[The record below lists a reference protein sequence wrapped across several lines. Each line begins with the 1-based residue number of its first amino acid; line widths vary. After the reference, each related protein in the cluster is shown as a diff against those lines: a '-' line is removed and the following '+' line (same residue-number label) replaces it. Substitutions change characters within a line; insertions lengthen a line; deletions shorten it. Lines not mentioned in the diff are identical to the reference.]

1 MATQTAPTLVETMPR
16 DGLHRYLYEY
26 MIAQA
31 LDEASRTSADAGGPQ
46 LTVKHRN
53 MLRDQI
59 AERIA
64 QYGQQMGLN
73 YGIDDSNM
81 TYGPVVAG
89 INDVIARTYPDQ
101 PAVFDVAPGTN
112 AKDNPAVKRMFGDFM
127 RMTQFGGKSADEFDA
142 RLPLSPHDPRWRGRA
157 HVMRAGL
164 EPVAIPLEELQR
176 YLKVDSLRGVDSLKR
191 PMKMVYA
198 QPREGQFSL
207 NEAGLSNTYADTS
220 GFSRLRPYMSSDEA
234 SRLEQWAHAG
244 ARTPDGK
251 IDSSKFMD
259 EAAVDRAV
267 AVLEDVTARGVGYTI
282 ERDKYPGQLK
292 LRLDSGINMRIM
304 DTAARQ
310 SYVANSIYHHDKK
323 YSYSIATKSAKK
335 KENTYTPTPEE
346 SVQLLRLAEGS
357 LTIPGS
363 HHTSTGAS
371 VYPIRTITNSIDPA
385 QNGRPLRIR
394 CKYRNELTQFFND
407 HDAAETAVRG
417 YVDNARENLEK
428 ELGAEQMIA
437 LAGQQRNAL
446 RLLKASALGRP
457 GADGQPIPEEDLA
470 AARAV
475 LDKEPEFSIDSSVEQ
490 TQRMY
495 WAQLSDTFPDM
506 SDVPE
511 EARAT
516 IPEPPRLRQRDVVID
531 ERVAAG
537 AEVDGEN
544 GATITRGY
552 ETRNFT
558 DEFGVYPVPED
569 RSIVSVENAERALRA
584 HAEAYLVQRL
594 GAYEPDETNTRFD
607 PVVVSRYADP
617 GNVRETRSNMVAA
630 MRLLPEIEPAQFMGD
645 DFGRDRIVEE
655 MISFNPDTAQ
665 PMFAHEHPQM
675 RMFAGT
681 IQRALEAN
689 GCDLTTDDDGNP
701 NLYVDEMG
709 VVSYEA
715 RRRNVKD
722 RAVVRGEIGQVLT
735 QGERGEVYTKFAHG
749 NDHMF
754 VPGYTATIL
763 PQKIGETKGIA
774 ERTKL
779 RGFEQTVNDHLTR
792 IVSDQVNTSRDRM
805 YDPATLNRAYRE
817 LYDQKHPVDF
827 LEQTAEEGLD
837 EKWQNYILHAG
848 SRRVHFGKEI
858 GDGASLRSKVMAERR
873 GFDPLNDNTRDPL
886 VLTGGKDLTTLDAE
900 DYDGYF
906 SHSATGTARNHGRVV
921 YLVDSAQVGEDGMI
935 IKGEPGDDLA
945 LLKDPALKYSKFD
958 PHSRQNMMLSAI
970 LQASS
975 IDENTTM
982 VQMSFKDWV
991 HDDGVVMSKHY
1002 ADTRKIRGI
1011 DGNMRSLTRADKVT
1025 DTHGNKGVTNYI
1037 IDPDMSDEEAERLDL
1052 VKEVQFF
1059 RENRHVDVVV
1069 PPYSG
1074 MSRQNAGLARELID
1088 SKGKGAQDII
1098 VNGEVLK
1105 GRAGI
1110 GTMIITHM
1118 SADKKTN
1125 IYDDQA
1131 VREGKGRKISNNLII
1146 GLQSLGLNKT
1156 IQHLFKDNDPNVKK
1170 ALAFIQATGINAED
1184 TTKLDGSFDA
1194 EAAAKRTA
1202 ITPGDTSLVQYT
1214 KDGVISKHARKTM
1227 RQEAMAKLR
1236 EGDMMQL
1243 PFAVTMANHE
1253 ETPKIGVD
1261 ANGNDVYGLSILPE
1275 KYRSDEELHDGTVS
1289 MHEYTD
1295 KYAEMYMAAME
1306 FEAAREQMVGATG
1319 REQQRLQEVQAN
1331 CIRHAQSNHDIVAA
1345 DIVDNKI
1352 NGKHNVVKDAMMTTR
1367 AENSA
1372 TAVWTADPRLKL
1384 NQIAMPREMAEQLGV
1399 FDNGTDKCVHDN
1411 SVGYIDLWRDPVW
1424 SSNGTR
1430 YMEVVIDD
1438 TLTGMAFH
1446 PRMAE
1451 IFDGDFD
1458 GDAGGLKGAFPE
1470 EEHIELVEHATVEA
1484 NLLNEGVSVTQPDGT
1499 ERYAISIA
1507 TGMDFAVACAKNP
1520 EFAERLETVIDNLH
1534 EIRDEYAKGEIT
1546 QESLRETQIA
1556 AMEDLDTLF
1565 RESAEDQIGTV
1576 SIDFSSPEAHVKSMK
1591 QCFQWE
1597 NPETGEVIEH
1607 NAKGN
1612 AAKYV
1617 EYMQRFGVEEVDGE
1631 IIDHG
1636 HSLVSK
1642 EDHEAEQ
1649 KAMGIKTESVGDA
1662 GTKQHM
1668 AVALLRGQ
1676 NLVNEAAHISYGAT
1690 QSILQAKK
1698 DPVDAI
1704 YREEI
1709 VSTAVPNLWSGYKM
1723 TSSTNEQGRL
1733 VWDVV
1738 YDKGEPVM
1746 ATKDE
1751 WVQQYVDMYGSKQGM
1766 GVPVAKD
1773 LIRNAAEALSDENGT
1788 MYNLTREHWD
1798 ALPESKQPLTID
1810 RIAFGGRHG
1819 FDELVKASKEGKTL
1833 LDGTARNLATRKVRE
1848 MQDQRAMDTVNV
1860 QQPQAAEPVPELERT
1875 AEEDEFMAAQEA
1887 EAFAQDQERYAEIEA
1902 QLADGNVEA
1911 AEAAANEMSDAAVSR
1926 VRAQRE
1932 RQRAAR
1938 THTQQTAATH
1948 AQALAGDDGMSL

>member
-16 DGLHRYLYEY
+16 DGLHRYLYEH

-59 AERIA
+59 AERIG
-64 QYGQQMGLN
+64 QYGQQMGLTD
-73 YGIDDSNM
+73 GIDDSNM

-89 INDVIARTYPDQ
+89 INDVISRTYPNQ

-164 EPVAIPLEELQR
+164 EPVAIPLAELQR
-176 YLKVDSLRGVDSLKR
+176 YLKVNSLRGVDSIKR
-191 PMKMVYA
+191 PMNLVYA

-207 NEAGLSNTYADTS
+207 NEAGLSNTYADSS

-267 AVLEDVTARGVGYTI
+267 AVLEDVTARGVSYTI
-282 ERDKYPGQLK
+282 ERDKHPGQLK

-304 DTAARQ
+304 DTANRQ

-323 YSYSIATKSAKK
+323 YSYSIKTNSSNKR
-335 KENTYTPTPEE
+335 EGRYTPSSQE
-346 SVQLLRLAEGS
+346 SVNLLRLAEGS
-357 LTIPGS
+357 LEIDGVY
-363 HHTSTGAS
+363 HTNDSS
-371 VYPIRTITNSIDPA
+371 IYPMGVVQNSADA
-385 QNGRPLRIR
+385 GQNGRDLRIK
-394 CKYRNELTQFFND
+394 CGYRNELTQFFKD

-417 YVDNARENLEK
+417 YVDNAHENLEK

-446 RLLKASALGRP
+446 RLLKANALGRP
-457 GADGQPIPEEDLA
+457 GADGQLIPEDDLA

-475 LDKEPEFSIDSSVEQ
+475 LEAEPEFSLDSNVEQ

-511 EARAT
+511 DARAA
-516 IPEPPRLRQRDVVID
+516 IPEPVRLRPRDVVID

-537 AEVDGEN
+537 VEVDGDD
-544 GATITRGY
+544 GTAITRGY
-552 ETRNFT
+552 ETRNLT

-655 MISFNPDTAQ
+655 MISFDADTAQ
-665 PMFAHEHPQM
+665 SMFAHEHPQM

-701 NLYVDEMG
+701 NLYVDDMG

-715 RRRNVKD
+715 RRRNAKD

-735 QGERGEVYTKFAHG
+735 QGEHGEVYTKFAHG

-774 ERTKL
+774 ERAKL

-792 IVSDQVNTSRDRM
+792 IVSDQVNTSRDRTH
-805 YDPATLNRAYRE
+805 DPATLNRAYRE
-817 LYDQKHPVDF
+817 LYGHKFPVDYF
-827 LEQTAEEGLD
+827 EQTAEEGLS
-837 EKWQNYILHAG
+837 EKWQLLNTYTE

-858 GDGASLRSKVMAERR
+858 GDGASLRSKVMAERHGR
-873 GFDPLNDNTRDPL
+873 DPLNDNTRDPL
-886 VLTGGKDLTTLDAE
+886 VLTGGEDITTLDAE

-906 SHSATGTARNHGRVV
+906 SPSATGTARNHGRVV
-921 YLVDSAQVGEDGMI
+921 YLVDSAEVGEDGMI
-935 IKGEPGDDLA
+935 VRGESGDDIA
-945 LLKDPALKYSKFD
+945 LLKDEALKYSKFD
-958 PHSRQNMMLSAI
+958 PHSRQNMMLSAT

-975 IDENTTM
+975 INENTTIAQMNFRDWGHEDGMM
-982 VQMSFKDWV
+982 V
-991 HDDGVVMSKHY
+991 SKHF
-1002 ADTRKIRGI
+1002 AETNKIRGI
-1011 DGNMRSLTRADKVT
+1011 DGNMRSLTRADKAS
-1025 DTHGNKGVTNYI
+1025 DTHGNKGVINYV
-1037 IDPDMSDEEAERLDL
+1037 IDPDMPDDEAERLDL
-1052 VKEVQFF
+1052 VEEVQFF

-1069 PPYSG
+1069 SPYSG
-1074 MSRQNAGLARELID
+1074 MSRQNAGLAREMID
-1088 SKGKGAQDII
+1088 SKGKGAQSATL
-1098 VNGEVLK
+1098 NGEIVDGK
-1105 GRAGI
+1105 VGT

-1146 GLQSLGLNKT
+1146 GMQSLGLDKT

-1170 ALAFIQATGINAED
+1170 AKAFIEATGIKID
-1184 TTKLDGSFDA
+1184 GTTDLEGSFDA
-1194 EAAAKRTA
+1194 EAAAERTA

-1214 KDGVISKHARKTM
+1214 KDNVVSKHARKTM

-1243 PFAVTMANHE
+1243 PFAVTTANGE
-1253 ETPKIGVD
+1253 DTPKIGVD
-1261 ANGNDVYGLSILPE
+1261 ANGNDVYGLPILPE

-1306 FEAAREQMVGATG
+1306 YEAAREQMVGATG
-1319 REQQRLQEVQAN
+1319 REQQRLQEMQAN
-1331 CIRHAQSNHDIVAA
+1331 CIRRAQGNHDVVST

-1352 NGKHNVVKDAMMTTR
+1352 NGKHNVLKDAMMTAR

-1384 NQIAMPREMAEQLGV
+1384 NQVAMPREMAEQLGV
-1399 FDNGTDKCVHDN
+1399 FENGTDDCVHDN
-1411 SVGYIDLWRDPVW
+1411 SVGHTMMWRDPVW
-1424 SSNGTR
+1424 SGNGLR

-1438 TLTGMAFH
+1438 TLTGAAVH
-1446 PRMAE
+1446 PR
-1451 IFDGDFD
+1451 IVKCFDGDFD
-1458 GDAGGLKGAFPE
+1458 GDAPGLKGNFPKDVHDE
-1470 EEHIELVEHATVEA
+1470 LIEKATVEA
-1484 NLLNEGVSVTQPDGT
+1484 NLLNEGASVTQPDGT
-1499 ERYAISIA
+1499 ERYELNVSTEMAFTA
-1507 TGMDFAVACAKNP
+1507 ACAMDKGYAEMVDEITTNLNEVRN
-1520 EFAERLETVIDNLH
+1520 EFIA
-1534 EIRDEYAKGEIT
+1534 GEIDKD
-1546 QESLRETQIA
+1546 SMRETQRVAMSELDEVFDQA
-1556 AMEDLDTLF
+1556 A
-1565 RESAEDQIGTV
+1565 RDQFGTNV
-1576 SIDFSSPEAHVKSMK
+1576 IDFSNPEAHVKSMK

-1597 NPETGEVIEH
+1597 NPDTGEVVEH

-1612 AAKYV
+1612 AGKYV

-1631 IIDHG
+1631 IIDRG

-1738 YDKGEPVM
+1738 HDKGEPVM

-1773 LIRNAAEALSDENGT
+1773 LIRNAAEALSDENGQ

-1798 ALPESKQPLTID
+1798 AMPESKQPLAID
-1810 RIAFGGRHG
+1810 RVAFGGRHG

-1833 LDGTARNLATRKVRE
+1833 LDGTARDLATRKVRE

-1860 QQPQAAEPVPELERT
+1860 QQPQAAESVPEPERT
-1875 AEEDEFMAAQEA
+1875 VEEDEFMAAQEA
-1887 EAFAQDQERYAEIEA
+1887 EAFAQDQERYAEVEE
-1902 QLADGNVEA
+1902 QLADGNIEA
-1911 AEAAANEMSDAAVSR
+1911 AEAAAGEMSDAAVSR

-1932 RQRAAR
+1932 RQRATR
-1938 THTQQTAATH
+1938 VHTQAQTS
-1948 AQALAGDDGMSL
+1948 AGDDGMSL